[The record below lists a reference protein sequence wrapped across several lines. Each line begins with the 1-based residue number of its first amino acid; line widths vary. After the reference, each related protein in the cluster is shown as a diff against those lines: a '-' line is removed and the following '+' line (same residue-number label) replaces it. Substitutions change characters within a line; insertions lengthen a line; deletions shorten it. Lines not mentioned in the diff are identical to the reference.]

1 MYFFKT
7 PKLFE
12 FLYPEA
18 VWHGARDNKRVYL
31 TFDDGPIPI
40 VTDYILDLLSDL
52 NIKATFFCVGE
63 NVKNNP
69 ESFKRI
75 IRDGHCIGNHT
86 YNHLNGWKVEEQLY
100 LENIKLCDD
109 IFKEFGYK
117 DNYKLFRPP
126 YGKIRRKVLKKLKDN
141 HKVIMWDVLSY
152 DFANNV
158 SIEKCLIKS
167 LRYTQNGSIIIFHDS
182 KKTFEK
188 IKFVISQYVKS
199 LMDKNYEFCRI
210 DQIFLRY

>member
-1 MYFFKT
+1 VYFFKT

-18 VWHGARDNKRVYL
+18 IWHGDRDNKRVYL
-31 TFDDGPIPI
+31 TFDDGPIPV
-40 VTDYILDLLSDL
+40 VTDYLLDLLNDL

-75 IRDGHCIGNHT
+75 IRDGHCVGNHT
-86 YNHLNGWKVEEQLY
+86 YNHLNGWKVDEQLY
-100 LENIKLCDD
+100 LENIKLCDE
-109 IFKEFGYK
+109 IFKNTGLIN
-117 DNYKLFRPP
+117 DYKLFRPP
-126 YGKIRRKVLKKLKDN
+126 YGKIRRKTLKKLKEDYR
-141 HKVIMWDVLSY
+141 VIMWDVLSY
-152 DFANNV
+152 DFAYKI
-158 SIEKCLIKS
+158 SIEKCLSKS
-167 LRYTQNGSIIIFHDS
+167 LQYTQKGSIVIFHDS

-188 IKFVISQYVKS
+188 IKFVISQYVTS

-210 DQIFLRY
+210 DQIF